1 MKFKILKEPQ
11 KKCTFED
18 LLNSP
23 YGWEDTDETFVEDL
37 YCSKYDDEC
46 ARLEEEWNK
55 QPFKPGDIIMVNNS
69 VNSSSGSN
77 FTNPH
82 RVYILTS
89 VVDENGTQTYTGYEL
104 SSNRGRSNKY
114 IMDSGNI
121 PSSDWWKSNIYIDD
135 YSTIVTDTSVTSK
148 KDVFIDLE
156 TLYEF
161 TNKELSST
169 GVKKGTA
176 TPEFSKFVLDVLYK
190 LLRGEDTSMCR
201 WENGIGVLE

>member
-1 MKFKILKEPQ
+1 MKFKKQIVHSIDE
-11 KKCTFED
+11 
-18 LLNSP
+18 LLRST

-37 YCSKYDDEC
+37 YCSKYDDEY

-55 QPFKPGDIIMVNNS
+55 QPFKPGDIIMVNSS
-69 VNSSSGSN
+69 VSSSSSSN

-104 SSNRGRSNKY
+104 SSKSSKSNKY

-121 PSSDWWKSNIYIDD
+121 PRSDWWKSNIYIDD

-161 TNKELSST
+161 TNKELSSA

-176 TPEFSKFVLDVLYK
+176 TPEFSKFVSDVLYK
-190 LLRGEDTSMCR
+190 LSWGEDTSMCR
-201 WENGIGVLE
+201 WENGVGILE